1 MQKNSENLTKQENRP
16 KSTFAVALAGSPN
29 VGKSTVF
36 NNLTGLRRHTG
47 NWCGKTVDIG
57 AGDYVFDG
65 DKYTLLDLPGTY
77 SLYSHSAEEQVA
89 RDFVCFEEHDAVVIV
104 CDGSSLSRSLGLVL
118 QILERRDR
126 AVLCVNLLD
135 EAERKHVKVNTQ
147 RLATLLG
154 IPVVGTVAHNKKSLE
169 KLKDALSKVC
179 NGQKTKPVVPIYD
192 DETEKAVVEI
202 YETLSPL
209 GMGEKY
215 TRWAALR
222 LLEGGDDEL
231 TNRIISE
238 LSRGDEQVKE
248 NVVSVVNTVRWSLM
262 ENGISAEM
270 VRDRIAG
277 MLATK
282 AEEICRECLEHTAY
296 EKEPLDRRIDKILTG
311 KFFAFPAML
320 ALLALVF
327 WITITGANYPSEF
340 LSNLFTSLEA
350 PLHNALL
357 AMHIPQSISSL
368 LVFGMYRVLSWVVAV
383 MLPPMAIFFPLF
395 TLLED
400 SGYLPRIAFNL
411 DKPFKRCKACGKQA
425 LTMCMGFGCNAV
437 GVTGCRII
445 DSPRERLLAIITN
458 SFVPCN
464 GRFPTIIALLSMFF
478 VGTVFSGALETL
490 LLTLVI
496 VVGIVLTLVVTRL
509 LSETLLRGQPS
520 SFTLELPSYRKP
532 QISKVIVRSV
542 LDRTLFVLARAVSVA
557 APAGIVIYLLSN
569 IHISGASCL
578 AHISSFLDPFGRFL
592 GLDGVILLAFILG
605 FPANEIVVPIILM
618 SYMASGTLVPVGE
631 LSQLKALLVANGWTQ
646 LTAVC
651 TILFSLVHWPCST
664 TLITVYK
671 ETKSVKW
678 TLASFAVPTVT
689 GIVLCALVNFIG
701 RLFL

>member
-1 MQKNSENLTKQENRP
+1 MQKNSENLTKQETMSER
-16 KSTFAVALAGSPN
+16 TFAVALAGSPN

-57 AGDYVFDG
+57 AGDYAFNG
-65 DKYTLLDLPGTY
+65 EKYTLLDLPGTY

-135 EAERKHVKVNTQ
+135 EAERKHVKVDTQ
-147 RLATLLG
+147 KLSKLLG
-154 IPVVGTVAHNKKSLE
+154 IPVVGTVAHNKKSLLRLKEAVSSVCGGE
-169 KLKDALSKVC
+169 KT
-179 NGQKTKPVVPIYD
+179 NTFIPTYD
-192 DETEKAVVEI
+192 EETEKALHEI
-202 YETLSPL
+202 SDIVLPYAFD
-209 GMGEKY
+209 EKY
-215 TRWAALR
+215 SRWASLR

-231 TNRIISE
+231 TDRITES
-238 LSRGDEQVKE
+238 LSHGDEQIKE
-248 NVVSVVNTVRWSLM
+248 NINSTVNS
-262 ENGISAEM
+262 
-270 VRDRIAG
+270 VRDSLLEKGINAEKIRDAVAG
-277 MLATK
+277 ALAKK
-282 AEEICRECLEHTAY
+282 AEEICSECLEQTAD
-296 EKEPLDRRIDKILTG
+296 EKESLDRRIDKILTG

-340 LSNLFTSLEA
+340 LSNLFTSFEK
-350 PLHNALL
+350 PFENALL
-357 AMHIPQSISSL
+357 AIHIPESIAYL
-368 LVFGMYRVLSWVVAV
+368 LVYGMYRVLSWVVAV

-411 DKPFKRCKACGKQA
+411 DKPFKCCKACGKQA
-425 LTMCMGFGCNAV
+425 LTICMGFGCNAV

-478 VGTVFSGALETL
+478 VGSVFSGVFETL

-496 VVGIVLTLVVTRL
+496 LIGIALTLVVTKI
-509 LSETLLRGQPS
+509 LSETLLKGQPS
-520 SFTLELPSYRKP
+520 SFTIELPSYRKP
-532 QISKVIVRSV
+532 QIGKVIVRSV
-542 LDRTLFVLARAVSVA
+542 LDRTLFVLARAVSIA

-569 IHISGASCL
+569 IHVSGTSCL
-578 AHISSFLDPFGRFL
+578 SHISEFLDPFGRFL

-605 FPANEIVVPIILM
+605 FPANEIVVPIMLM

-651 TILFSLVHWPCST
+651 TVLFTLVHWPCST
-664 TLITVYK
+664 TLITVWK

-678 TLASFAVPTVT
+678 TLAALLVPTVT
-689 GIVLCALVNFIG
+689 GMGLCAIVNFVG